1 MGVGGGGGGER
12 PFRAQLVV
20 ALVVGLVLLAVPL
33 YLWRRPSGTENA
45 PADAGAKVDARGSD
59 AADST
64 SLSPQQSDAGASDDR
79 VKLAPI
85 QRVKCGANT
94 RGGQEGNL
102 CDRIPFFEN
111 ELVKAVRDNADCAPK
126 LAKEG
131 SINYVL
137 SVDFTGRKVH
147 VFPGA
152 SGSWKGPAAR
162 KAAACVKR
170 AFGAPDWGTIQH
182 QYRYYTIA
190 MLATYVAPAAS
201 PPAAAPSATV
211 TDGSAPLFE

>member
-1 MGVGGGGGGER
+1 M
-12 PFRAQLVV
+12 P
-20 ALVVGLVLLAVPL
+20 AL
-33 YLWRRPSGTENA
+33 PSPG
-45 PADAGAKVDARGSD
+45 
-59 AADST
+59 
-64 SLSPQQSDAGASDDR
+64 QSDAGAKDER
-79 VKLAPI
+79 VKLGPV

-94 RGGQEGNL
+94 RGGQDANL

-131 SINYVL
+131 NINYVL

-170 AFGAPDWGTIQH
+170 ALGAPDWAGIQH
-182 QYRYYTIA
+182 QYRYYTLA
-190 MLATYVAPAAS
+190 LLATYSSPAAPA
-201 PPAAAPSATV
+201 PTVAPSATAA
-211 TDGSAPLFE
+211 DGAAPLFE